1 MPFVGS
7 LVFHLAMVVY
17 LAFAIR
23 STAHPMEVVEQPPY
37 AGLVWFREAEKGP
50 GGGGGGGG
58 DHTPERP
65 RRVERPGGD
74 TSTVPVAKPMTL
86 DVTHRTDPDPLEPLH
101 IPALNM
107 AAALESLPGAI
118 DGLVGPSMSQ
128 GPGSNGGAGTGNG
141 PGDGPGNGP
150 GLGPGERGGTDGGP
164 YGVGNG
170 VTAPTEIRRG
180 TPQYTTDAMRA
191 RIQGPILVEC
201 VVQTDGVCTDIR
213 VIRSLEP
220 SFGLDQE
227 AIKATR
233 QWRFRPGTRK
243 GQPVPV
249 RVTIEVMFSIR

>member
-1 MPFVGS
+1 MFVC
-7 LVFHLAMVVY
+7 M
-17 LAFAIR
+17 AFAIR
-23 STAHPMEVVEQPPY
+23 STAGPPDIVEPPLY
-37 AGLVWFREAEKGP
+37 KGLVWLRQS

-58 DHTPERP
+58 DHTPQPP
-65 RRVERPGGD
+65 RRVERPGTD
-74 TSTVPVAKPMTL
+74 AITVPVAKPVTL
-86 DVTHRTDPDPLEPLH
+86 EATRRTDPDVLEALH

-107 AAALESLPGAI
+107 AAALASMPGAI
-118 DGLVGPSMSQ
+118 DAASGPPASQ
-128 GPGSNGGAGTGNG
+128 GPGRNGGAGTGNG
-141 PGDGPGNGP
+141 PGDGPGNGQ
-150 GLGPGERGGTDGGP
+150 GLGPGEHGGTDGGS

-170 VTAPTEIRRG
+170 VTAPIELQRG

-201 VVQTDGVCTDIR
+201 IVQTSGVCTDIH

-249 RVTIEVMFSIR
+249 RVTIEVMFTIR